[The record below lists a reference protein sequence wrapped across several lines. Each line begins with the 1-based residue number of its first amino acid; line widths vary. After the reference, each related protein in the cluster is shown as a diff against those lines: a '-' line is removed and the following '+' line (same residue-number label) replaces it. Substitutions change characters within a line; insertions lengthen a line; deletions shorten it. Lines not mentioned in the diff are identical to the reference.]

1 MGNRALMHDGSVEMQ
16 DAEHIADDM
25 RKGGQTVMFAA
36 IDEKIAA
43 LIGVSDPIKST
54 TPEALKILRRSG
66 LKIIMVSGD
75 NSITA

>member
-1 MGNRALMHDGSVEMQ
+1 MDDGSVEMQ

-54 TPEALKILRRSG
+54 TPEALKTLRRSG